1 MLLFACNNLAIFT
14 IVSIFFNFFLGNSSV
29 NDQFVMNAWAG
40 ACNDSDKK
48 ITYVADWDGS
58 FTKAVGM
65 DTDLSAANL
74 GVRSKRYIF

>member
-1 MLLFACNNLAIFT
+1 
-14 IVSIFFNFFLGNSSV
+14 
-29 NDQFVMNAWAG
+29 MNAWAG